1 MMDQFELPD
10 HTVASIVRSDYRT
23 ADVFK
28 RYGIN
33 YCCSGNVSLRESCAQ
48 KQVSLDVLL
57 GELEMVTKNIS
68 IPNTV
73 NFAGWKTDFLVDY
86 IINVHHGYLYEV
98 LPVLETQVVSFRES
112 HRNKFP
118 QLTELVE
125 IFREL
130 SAALRTHN
138 RYEEE
143 IIFPYI
149 KQIENTYRRKES
161 YGNLFVKTL
170 RKPLGNI
177 EADHKKISAILQD
190 LRQLTN
196 NYKVPAN
203 ACTTH
208 TVIFQKLRELDNDMM
223 QHKHLE
229 NNILFPR
236 AIQVEKELLEL

>member
-1 MMDQFELPD
+1 MNQIELLS
-10 HTVASIVRSDYRT
+10 HTVASIVRNDYRT

-28 RYGIN
+28 RHGIN
-33 YCCSGNVSLRESCAQ
+33 YCCSGNITVMDSCTQ
-48 KQVSLDVLL
+48 KQIDPVFLL
-57 GELEMVTKNIS
+57 EELEAATKEIS

-73 NFAGWKTDFLVDY
+73 NFSTWKTDFLVDY
-86 IINVHHGYLYEV
+86 IVNVHHGYLYQA
-98 LPVLETQVVSFRES
+98 LPDLENQILLFADS

-118 QLTELVE
+118 ELAELVE
-125 IFREL
+125 VFKEL
-130 SAALRTHN
+130 SSAIRSHN

-149 KQIENTYRRKES
+149 KQIENTHRRKES

-177 EADHKKISAILQD
+177 EAEHKKISAILKE

-196 NYKVPAN
+196 NYKEPAN
-203 ACTTH
+203 ACTNH
-208 TVIFQKLRELDNDMM
+208 KVIFQKLRELDNDMM

-236 AIQVEKELLEL
+236 AIQIEKELLKP